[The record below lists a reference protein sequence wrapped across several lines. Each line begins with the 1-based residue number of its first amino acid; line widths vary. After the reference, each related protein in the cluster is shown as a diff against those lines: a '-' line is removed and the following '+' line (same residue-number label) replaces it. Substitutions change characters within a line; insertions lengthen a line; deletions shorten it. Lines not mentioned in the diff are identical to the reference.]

1 MMSDVLWPTEWNLQ
15 RAEARIAELEAQLDA
30 SRADVE
36 DVKAH
41 AEQLADS
48 FHNARSKLAALWALV
63 EKKDK
68 ALEAVLGAW
77 LGSATPQEFWEKF
90 SDENEGDDLWGDVAV
105 ACALTALTEEDILG
119 RLGIYINED

>member
-1 MMSDVLWPTEWNLQ
+1 MPEIKEGWARWLTETERETLRSWATGTRVWKL
-15 RAEARIAELEAQLDA
+15 ART
-30 SRADVE
+30 
-36 DVKAH
+36 
-41 AEQLADS
+41 
-48 FHNARSKLAALWALV
+48 LAALWALV